1 MDPGG
6 EAPSFQD
13 IILRLQSFW
22 AKHGCAILQPW
33 DKEVGAGTFHPATAL
48 HALGP
53 RREWRCAYVQP
64 SRRPADG
71 RYGENPNR
79 LQRYYQ
85 FQVLLKPA
93 PPPEPRAEGAMG
105 LYEASLEAVGL
116 RRADHDLRYVE
127 DDWESPTLGAAGL
140 GWEVWCDMLEISQFT
155 CFQQVGGF
163 ECDPPSVEL
172 TYGLERIAMAVQG
185 AESIGDIR
193 WGGGMTYGGLHRR
206 EEEEF
211 SRYNFERAPVEA
223 LRRRFDEARA
233 ECAALLEGE
242 APLPLPAYE
251 RCLEASHLFNL
262 LDAREAISVEQR
274 GAMILEV
281 RGMMRA
287 ICAEWMK
294 TGEGANGA

>member
-1 MDPGG
+1 
-6 EAPSFQD
+6 
-13 IILRLQSFW
+13 
-22 AKHGCAILQPW
+22 
-33 DKEVGAGTFHPATAL
+33 
-48 HALGP
+48 
-53 RREWRCAYVQP
+53 
-64 SRRPADG
+64 
-71 RYGENPNR
+71 
-79 LQRYYQ
+79 
-85 FQVLLKPA
+85 
-93 PPPEPRAEGAMG
+93 MG

-172 TYGLERIAMAVQG
+172 TYG
-185 AESIGDIR
+185 
-193 WGGGMTYGGLHRR
+193 
-206 EEEEF
+206 
-211 SRYNFERAPVEA
+211 FERAPVEA

-251 RCLEASHLFNL
+251 RCLEASHQFKL
-262 LDAREAISVEQR
+262 LAAREAISVEQR
-274 GAMILEV
+274 GAMLLEV